1 MVLDE
6 LRKLFLVI
14 IPLILVFS
22 FTSCTKKEGEEAEIK
37 FAKTGSI
44 APEFTL
50 KDINDKNVSLSD
62 YRGKVILIEF
72 WATWCPP
79 CRASIPELVTVYNK
93 YRAKGFTILAI
104 SVDEG
109 QDVQKKLVA
118 FAKEFGM
125 TYPVLLADRNATFQ
139 YGVNS
144 IPHTFIVNKEGIIKN
159 QYLGYQR
166 GISETLSKEIEV
178 LL

>member
-1 MVLDE
+1 M
-6 LRKLFLVI
+6 RKLFLVI

-22 FTSCTKKEGEEAEIK
+22 FTSCKKGEDEEAEIK
-37 FAKTGSI
+37 FAKTGSA

-50 KDINDKNVSLSD
+50 KDINNKNVSLSD
-62 YRGKVILIEF
+62 YRGKVVVIEF
-72 WATWCPP
+72 WATWCPA

-93 YRAKGFTILAI
+93 YMDKDFTILAI
-104 SVDEG
+104 SINEG

-125 TYPVLLADRNATFQ
+125 TYPVLLADMNTTFQ

-144 IPHTFIVNKEGIIKN
+144 IPHTFIVDKESIIKN
-159 QYLGYQR
+159 QYLGYQQ
-166 GISETLSKEIEV
+166 GISETLSKEIEG